1 MVKEFTIVVLL
12 SLFAIY
18 LVAFYS
24 PPPTAMA
31 RTPEDRTPEDM
42 EVYSVNLPFVS
53 TLEDRTPE
61 DRTPEDSKTIVF
73 VGCDGYMT
81 ATEIKLTNCQTVS
94 YVSEIDNPSL
104 GQRLVFL
111 EEQMKKIGFLV
122 GKLRFQHKET
132 INHPPVPGGG
142 SGP

>member
-31 RTPEDRTPEDM
+31 
-42 EVYSVNLPFVS
+42 
-53 TLEDRTPE
+53 RTPE